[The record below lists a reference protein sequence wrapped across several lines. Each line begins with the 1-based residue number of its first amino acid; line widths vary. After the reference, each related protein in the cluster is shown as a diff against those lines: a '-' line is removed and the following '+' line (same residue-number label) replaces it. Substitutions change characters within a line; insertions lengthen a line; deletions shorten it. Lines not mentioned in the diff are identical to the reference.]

1 MHIRTTRGIDV
12 IGEKTIVKRQRRRL
26 YELTLW
32 QDEECVYR
40 SVEFCTRAESL
51 LYTIR
56 GYTVEDLYDTLDVDS
71 EDTISD

>member
-1 MHIRTTRGIDV
+1 
-12 IGEKTIVKRQRRRL
+12 RRRL

-32 QDEECVYR
+32 EDDECVYR
-40 SVEFCTRAESL
+40 SVEFCTRGESL

-71 EDTISD
+71 EDTIGD